1 MTTLPNCVISTN
13 VNFSITLVI
22 VLLLI
27 AVSYVDCSGVVFVCL
42 YAGWHDVCSEKTDRR
57 DSMVVKGRWELI
69 SHDRVVLLSE
79 VCPTYDHLSAEVRK
93 IYREKLFRCKSL
105 AIKNTELGFGIGLV
119 LVLQRWLLKSCSL
132 ISPYYTKFQGYKL
145 SPDIT

>member
-42 YAGWHDVCSEKTDRR
+42 YAGRHDVCSEKTDRR

-69 SHDRVVLLSE
+69 SHDRVVLVSE
-79 VCPTYDHLSAEVRK
+79 V
-93 IYREKLFRCKSL
+93 
-105 AIKNTELGFGIGLV
+105 
-119 LVLQRWLLKSCSL
+119 
-132 ISPYYTKFQGYKL
+132 
-145 SPDIT
+145 

>member
-69 SHDRVVLLSE
+69 SRDRVVLVSE

-105 AIKNTELGFGIGLV
+105 AIKNTELGCGIGLV
-119 LVLQRWLLKSCSL
+119 LVLQIWLLKSCSL
-132 ISPYYTKFQGYKL
+132 ISTYYTKFQGYKL
-145 SPDIT
+145 SPNIT